1 VPHRSPMLK
10 AFTTVLLLV
19 AITTTTWAQSAPS
32 ALSQDAAFLR
42 AFDGQ
47 FTGTGRLERANGSD
61 HALTCEF
68 KGNSVGRQAVF
79 DGRCTTA
86 IIFGISM
93 RIRIR
98 YDAGTRRYFGSF
110 HESMGTIAVLAGSR
124 RGETLSLSFI
134 ETAKSIRPNPPA
146 RLTITRRNHDIVLA
160 LRRTMPGRG
169 QNLDL
174 VLRQS

>member
-1 VPHRSPMLK
+1 MPHRSPMLK

-19 AITTTTWAQSAPS
+19 AITTTTWAQSVPG

-93 RIRIR
+93 RISIR

-110 HESMGTIAVLAGSR
+110 HESMGTIALCCAKVEIHHWLSCERSSGGS
-124 RGETLSLSFI
+124 
-134 ETAKSIRPNPPA
+134 PPRA
-146 RLTITRRNHDIVLA
+146 ATPPHAYHFDCVI
-160 LRRTMPGRG
+160 
-169 QNLDL
+169 
-174 VLRQS
+174 